1 MHTKNIRI
9 FPLGLL
15 GAWLWLVPVASLAFT
30 ACDAEPVKVSVTMEA
45 DYSQIIEAVNSSGQT
60 LTTKMSLIESAL
72 SQGFANDKQAQDL
85 LRQAVEAMDGTA
97 SEKLAAVETA
107 VKSGTTSLEMKLG
120 LIEAAVTNGFAN
132 RKDQLALIKSAIV
145 SLSGTLAEKMA
156 SVEAAINSQTT
167 SLETKLGVIE
177 TALTEGLAGEK
188 QAQSLM
194 LQAVETLEG
203 TAEGKLK
210 ALETAVKNGTAS
222 LETKL
227 GLIDAALE
235 KGLADNEDS
244 LLLIQTALDALDGT
258 LESKLASLESALSS
272 ETTGLGSKISLIAA
286 AVNKGFADASQQQA
300 LILQALDA
308 LDGTLDAKLK
318 AISSAITNRKT
329 ALETKLGLI
338 EAAVKKGFYD
348 HLEAQSKILEALNSL
363 DDKTA
368 DCLATIASAISSQ
381 TLELWTQLGL
391 IETSVTNGMI
401 NEAEA
406 LDQITEA
413 INKSLIKKEGDGEY
427 EGNVAG
433 IVSQI
438 QKMETTLTET
448 VPQFLS
454 NIFDAIDGLTDY
466 REILVAINQA
476 LYNMTEHSING
487 YDYVEMAP
495 GLKWATMNVGA
506 TRPDEIGNYYAWG
519 ELDPKAEYTWENYK
533 FWEYDNHQY
542 PREYSLYLT
551 KYTFDDWSYSARWY
565 NWGNEFYGD
574 GAIWLGEPMYNYA
587 DDVARW
593 DWGSSWHIPTYDEW
607 ATLFD
612 TEHYEW
618 KWTDSYK
625 GTGVAG
631 MLVTSWIEG
640 CEGRQIFFPAAG
652 WKDGSDSV
660 TDWNC
665 YWSSSLGSYSF
676 NAGACCFNASEH
688 QLPVS
693 TMLRKAGL
701 QVRPVSN

>member
-1 MHTKNIRI
+1 M
-9 FPLGLL
+9 GLL
-15 GAWLWLVPVASLAFT
+15 GAWLWLVPVAPLAFT

-97 SEKLAAVETA
+97 AEKLAAVETA

-120 LIEAAVTNGFAN
+120 LIEAAVTDGFAN

-145 SLSGTLAEKMA
+145 SLLGTLEEKLT
-156 SVEAAINSQTT
+156 SVETAINSQTT

-235 KGLADNEDS
+235 KGLADNEES

-272 ETTGLGSKISLIAA
+272 ETTSLGSKISLIAA
-286 AVNKGFADASQQQA
+286 AVNKGFVDASQQQA

-363 DDKTA
+363 EDKTA

-466 REILVAINQA
+466 SEILTAIQKA
-476 LYNMTEHSING
+476 IEAFLPKEING
-487 YDYVEMAP
+487 HAYVEMGP
-495 GLKWATMNVGA
+495 GIRWATCNVGA
-506 TRPDEIGNYYAWG
+506 TEPEETGDYFAWG
-519 ELDPKAEYTWENYK
+519 EITPKDTYKWDNYFDGNETSFAIYASGKKTVLEPANDAAAVNWGSRWRMPTDQEWDWLRNPDYCTWE
-533 FWEYDNHQY
+533 WQ
-542 PREYSLYLT
+542 
-551 KYTFDDWSYSARWY
+551 
-565 NWGNEFYGD
+565 
-574 GAIWLGEPMYNYA
+574 
-587 DDVARW
+587 
-593 DWGSSWHIPTYDEW
+593 
-607 ATLFD
+607 
-612 TEHYEW
+612 
-618 KWTDSYK
+618 DSYK
-625 GTGVAG
+625 GTGTKG
-631 MLVTSWIEG
+631 MLVISKVEG
-640 CEGRQIFFPAAG
+640 YEENCIFLPASGYRSYNSINDASRG
-652 WKDGSDSV
+652 F
-660 TDWNC
+660 
-665 YWSSSLGSYSF
+665 YWSSSLSTTDNYGLGIYISSYIII
-676 NAGACCFNASEH
+676 
-688 QLPVS
+688 
-693 TMLRKAGL
+693 GL
-701 QVRPVSN
+701 KHHRCYGMPVRPVSID